1 MQANVTRNQ
10 IFQGLVALINPL
22 VGTVITAADGRSTVN
37 TMTVQS
43 CVRNLI
49 HWSKVDAA
57 QQPSIWITSRT
68 QIATTKPNLPTKW
81 ELQGAIWVYVRD
93 ESPNGPAA
101 FMDDFLDKIE
111 GMFKTSRNGAGK
123 VTLGNLVHDCRINGS
138 IDTDEG
144 LLGPQAVAVIPVEI
158 VTSN

>member
-10 IFQGLVALINPL
+10 IFQGLVALISPL

-49 HWSKVDAA
+49 HWSKVDPA
-57 QQPSIWITSRT
+57 QQPCIFITSRT
-68 QIATTKPNLPTKW
+68 QQAETKPILPTKW
-81 ELQGAIWVYVRD
+81 TLHCAVWVYVRD

-101 FMDDFLDKIE
+101 FMDDLLDKIE
-111 GMFKTSRNGAGK
+111 AKFKASRNGFGR
-123 VTLGNLVHDCRINGS
+123 VTLGELVYDCRINGS

-144 LLGPQAVAVIPVEI
+144 LLGPQAVAVIPVEL